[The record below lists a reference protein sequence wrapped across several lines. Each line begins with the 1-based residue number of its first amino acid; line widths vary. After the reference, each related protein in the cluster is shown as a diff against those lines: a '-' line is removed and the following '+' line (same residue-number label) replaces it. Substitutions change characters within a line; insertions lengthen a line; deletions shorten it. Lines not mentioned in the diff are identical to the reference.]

1 MIFLLD
7 QGLPRSTVSH
17 LAALGV
23 TAHHVG
29 EKGMANATDQ
39 AILDEAQSTGAV
51 VVTLDADFHSLLANS
66 GAHGPSVIRLRIE
79 GLKGEAA
86 AKLINQVI
94 QATADDLTFGSAVSV
109 TSNRISIRRLPL
121 RG

>member
-17 LAALGV
+17 LAAFGV

-29 EKGMANATDQ
+29 EKGMATATDQ
-39 AILDEAQSTGAV
+39 AILEEAKRMSAV
-51 VVTLDADFHSLLANS
+51 VVTLDADFHTILAIS
-66 GAHGPSVIRLRIE
+66 GAQSPSVIRLRIE

-86 AKLINQVI
+86 AKLIQRVI
-94 QATADDLTFGSAVSV
+94 EATADDLAVGSAVSV